1 MSLGMGKSKRTQG
14 TWAKLGRWI
23 GRALTGGKRS
33 AAKPEVDVVTQLA
46 EAVHQPMA
54 AAIGAIAGGSVPYL
68 AKVLAH
74 EELPATW
81 RAGDHGLGLL
91 VLGIVLACAAFS
103 MLTVAKFGMAAFGD
117 RRKAVGF
124 VVALEGV
131 MLVAHGTASTY
142 ALVLLVLVNAVTNG
156 CHIALTRAATL
167 RRREADTR
175 RQQTAAQTRARQRAA
190 RDAADAPRRGTSA
203 PAPVPVAPIGSAP
216 VRAQP
221 RATTASH
228 PSPRARRATT
238 PQARAGQAVVLWQ
251 PQVIDAD
258 FEDSYS

>member
-1 MSLGMGKSKRTQG
+1 MKVGMGKTSKR
-14 TWAKLGRWI
+14 A
-23 GRALTGGKRS
+23 GGKRS
-33 AAKPEVDVVTQLA
+33 VAKPEVDVVTQLA

-142 ALVLLVLVNAVTNG
+142 ALVLLVLVNAVTTG
-156 CHIALTRAATL
+156 SHIALTRAATL
-167 RRREADTR
+167 HRREADTR

-190 RDAADAPRRGTSA
+190 RDAADAADAARRGTPRMGGVSL
-203 PAPVPVAPIGSAP
+203 APVAEVPVSTGMGAVHGMSLGLD
-216 VRAQP
+216 VGRGG
-221 RATTASH
+221 RVGG
-228 PSPRARRATT
+228 
-238 PQARAGQAVVLWQ
+238 RAGGSDRAWGEGVV
-251 PQVIDAD
+251 DAQ
-258 FEDSYS
+258 FKMIA